1 MRLIDMRSYACAL
14 VVAPVGV
21 VPMAFSAL
29 VLMHAIRMGAAS
41 LREIERLAVSRRA
54 IRAGRASRFVVRLG
68 ARAQALA
75 AVLALSELQ
84 ILYLRK
90 GKYAR

>member
-1 MRLIDMRSYACAL
+1 
-14 VVAPVGV
+14 
-21 VPMAFSAL
+21 MAFGAL
-29 VLMHAIRMGAAS
+29 VLMHAVRMGAAS

-54 IRAGRASRFVVRLG
+54 IRAGRTRRLVVRLG

-90 GKYAR
+90 G